1 MKHDLHCSAQVL
13 GEKQQR
19 VAKIIAD
26 YVAVVYALYFECVN
40 ASVIIFLALNLL
52 CEVFFFLRDSME
64 HHHLAG
70 VVSSSHSNG
79 KWGIKHLFAL
89 F

>member
-1 MKHDLHCSAQVL
+1 MLLWFMLFISN
-13 GEKQQR
+13 G
-19 VAKIIAD
+19 
-26 YVAVVYALYFECVN
+26 VN
-40 ASVIIFLALNLL
+40 VSVIIFLALNLL

-79 KWGIKHLFAL
+79 KWGIKHICLLCFN
-89 F
+89 FISF